1 MSCGFKSDLKPS
13 RIAILMWKVKFF
25 QTDRGDYPV
34 KDFIL
39 EQEEETQARII
50 LSIELLRDNGPFLK
64 PPHIKKLRS
73 KFYELRILGKVP
85 IRIFYTIFENE
96 YYLLHAFKKKSQK
109 TPAREMNLGI
119 DRMREII

>member
-1 MSCGFKSDLKPS
+1 MDCKGDLQPLRTTVLMS
-13 RIAILMWKVKFF
+13 WKVKFF
-25 QTDRGDYPV
+25 QTRRGDYPV
-34 KDFIL
+34 RDFIL
-39 EQEEETQARII
+39 EQDSKTHARIL

-73 KFYELRILGKVP
+73 NFYELRILGEVP
-85 IRIFYTIFENE
+85 VRIFYTIFKNE

-109 TPAREMNLGI
+109 TPTREMRLGI

>member
-1 MSCGFKSDLKPS
+1 MP
-13 RIAILMWKVKFF
+13 WKVKFF

-34 KDFIL
+34 RDFIQ
-39 EQEEETQARII
+39 EQDHETQARII

-73 KFYELRILGKVP
+73 KLYELRIKSREN

-109 TPAREMNLGI
+109 TPPREMKLAI
-119 DRMREII
+119 DRCNEII

>member
-1 MSCGFKSDLKPS
+1 
-13 RIAILMWKVKFF
+13 MWKVKFF
-25 QTDRGDYPV
+25 QTDRGYYPV

-50 LSIELLRDNGPFLK
+50 LSIKLLRDNGPFLK

-109 TPAREMNLGI
+109 TPIRELNLGI